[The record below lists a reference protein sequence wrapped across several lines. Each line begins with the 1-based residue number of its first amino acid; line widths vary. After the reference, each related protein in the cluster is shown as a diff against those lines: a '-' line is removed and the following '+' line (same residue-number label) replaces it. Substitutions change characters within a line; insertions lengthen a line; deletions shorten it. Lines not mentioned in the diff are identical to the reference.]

1 MIKTY
6 RQQRMP
12 TVIYS
17 RRHYRDATKFSNP
30 GEQASYDTKRKYFC
44 FPFFHFCKKTPD
56 LCLSFSH
63 FMFWLALVK
72 KIGEN
77 RSFWFLLIFMYRG
90 HENWRK
96 LKLLIFVD
104 FHVPGV
110 MKIEENRSV
119 WFLWI
124 FMYPGSWKL
133 KLLIFVN
140 FHVPGVMEIEENW
153 SVWFLL
159 IFMYRV
165 SHSEMNDSIWPW
177 GVERLKNFLNYGG

>member
-17 RRHYRDATKFSNP
+17 RWHYRDATKFSKP

-63 FMFWLALVK
+63 FMHFCVYVLTCTGQK
-72 KIGEN
+72 
-77 RSFWFLLIFMYRG
+77 
-90 HENWRK
+90 NWRK
-96 LKLLIFVD
+96 
-104 FHVPGV
+104 
-110 MKIEENRSV
+110 S
-119 WFLWI
+119 
-124 FMYPGSWKL
+124 

-140 FHVPGVMEIEENW
+140 FHVPGSWKLEKIEASDLCGFSCTRGHENW
-153 SVWFLL
+153 RKSKRL
-159 IFMYRV
+159 IFVDFHVPGVLKIEASDFCEFSCTRGHGNWRKLKCLIFVNFHVQGV
-165 SHSEMNDSIWPW
+165 S
-177 GVERLKNFLNYGG
+177 